1 MYEHNKELAGPV
13 ISLHAVRSADFSSL
27 THYIIEMMILSQSL
41 SLLLMF
47 SFHLP

>member
-13 ISLHAVRSADFSSL
+13 ISLHAVRSTDFSGL
-27 THYIIEMMILSQSL
+27 THYIIEMMILSL